1 MSPDALAAVR
11 RLRILPLIV
20 IDDPARAGQLGR
32 ALLDGGLPV
41 AEVAFRTPAALAALK
56 AMVSEHPELLVGA
69 GTVINQKQAREAHQA
84 GAKFIVS
91 PGFHVPVVDYCLAN
105 NIPLFPGT
113 ATPSEIGAALE
124 RGISVVKFFPAE
136 PLGGI
141 EYLKA
146 IAAPFTGAQ
155 FIPTG
160 GITAANLGSYL
171 ALKQVVAC
179 GGSWMAPQAMIAA
192 GEFDKIKAEVAKAV
206 ALASGAGKAA

>member
-1 MSPDALAAVR
+1 MTEGALAAVR

-20 IDDPARAGQLGR
+20 IDDPARAGPLGR
-32 ALLDGGLPV
+32 ALVAGGLPL
-41 AEVAFRTPAALAALK
+41 AEVAFRTPAAQAALK
-56 AMVSEHPELLVGA
+56 VMVAECPEVLVGA
-69 GTVINQKQAREAHQA
+69 GTVINQKQAREAQQA

-91 PGFHVPVVDYCLAN
+91 PGFHVPVVDYCVAN
-105 NIPLFPGT
+105 GITLFPGT

-124 RGISVVKFFPAE
+124 RGMSVVKFFPAE

-146 IAAPFTGAQ
+146 IAAPFTSAQ

-171 ALKQVVAC
+171 AMKQVVAC

-192 GEFDKIKAEVAKAV
+192 GEFDKITAEVAKAV
-206 ALASGAGKAA
+206 ALAGGAKAA